1 MKAGDLISLDFP
13 NHNIPADDYIVF
25 EIENIMSSV
34 AKITVGTFNKTV
46 AERLSEIAISQS
58 KGFTNLL
65 TKNTTKVL
73 TARLVL
79 DDMLM
84 MEKSLNYELKSTEG
98 GSTFGF
104 V

>member
-1 MKAGDLISLDFP
+1 M
-13 NHNIPADDYIVF
+13 F